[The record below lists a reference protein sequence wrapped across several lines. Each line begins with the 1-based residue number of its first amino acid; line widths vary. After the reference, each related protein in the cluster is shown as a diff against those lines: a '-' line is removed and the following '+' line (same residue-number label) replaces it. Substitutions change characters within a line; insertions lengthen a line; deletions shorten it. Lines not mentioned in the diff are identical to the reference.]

1 MCYDALLAAQYGEPE
16 TVHRV
21 LRWDDPDPPA
31 PAADDQ
37 PAAATDA
44 AAADQP
50 AAAAAAADAGQ
61 GAAGGLREQMDA
73 MAAALC
79 MNLDALTDEEDRV
92 LCTRYSETYGL
103 YRDV

>member
-1 MCYDALLAAQYGEPE
+1 MCYDSLLAAHYGEPE

-31 PAADDQ
+31 SEDEPAG
-37 PAAATDA
+37 
-44 AAADQP
+44 
-50 AAAAAAADAGQ
+50 AGT
-61 GAAGGLREQMDA
+61 GAASGGGARQGGLRAQMDA

-79 MNLDALTDEEDRV
+79 MNLDALTDEEDRL

>member
-37 PAAATDA
+37 PAAATA
-44 AAADQP
+44 A

>member
-1 MCYDALLAAQYGEPE
+1 MCYDSLLAAHYGEPE
-16 TVHRV
+16 MVHRV
-21 LRWDDPDPPA
+21 LRWDDPDPPS
-31 PAADDQ
+31 P
-37 PAAATDA
+37 PLSESDA
-44 AAADQP
+44 AAAASD
-50 AAAAAAADAGQ
+50 GVQ
-61 GAAGGLREQMDA
+61 GGGKGVRAQMDA